1 MAEETLSSTL
11 VHTWFLSVYDDLD
24 ERLCCWGEYFLS
36 LNSRTDCL
44 SFPVSV
50 QKYIHEY
57 AMEHFKYENP
67 CSEHSMFLPTYRP
80 HCCARLS
87 LHDLLPWLDN
97 PYLPS
102 DAGREEV
109 IGCLKKQSGRLAS
122 GLPLAEPPAFDL
134 QSLPTFSSS
143 SPEFIELQSLCPN
156 LISFS
161 DSEEDEVR
169 PLPAL
174 PDSPRPVTPT
184 AVEVPQPISTP
195 AVFEEQVDQP
205 PTAPPRKRSRLRC
218 HSAHNL
224 ALPLLDFTQSRYDE
238 QKNNPPFD
246 VRLLDQGII
255 DTTNRAATPLR
266 ERHARHDPIDWS
278 LVPGGFGG
286 DRGPPRRN
294 LPPDRGAPR
303 ESPGTLRY
311 GGRDYWGLFL
321 VLLVSVLLSYLPRI
335 LSADCEL
342 PDPWECLWRDGIC
355 VLPKI
360 PHCLPNNKYT
370 CKDTCLHTADSSLF
384 VAKETNLVF
393 YPASGFPEWLPQTQ
407 SLSDFAA
414 LILLGSLGNQLRF
427 SSLNDGY
434 LVTLR
439 SQCDNRLPYMYCKHL
454 SPEFLSSIKY
464 PDGASII
471 TGSQRHGNVSGIHH
485 IIRPYAF
492 GCQSSDSLSL
502 RLSACGRGSGYVKGN
517 LSTTWF
523 PTQELIHQ
531 VSIHLSN
538 ASVASILRSYL
549 FEKIH
554 HGVALCFEFNPI
566 SVALSSA
573 YVPPNLKYIISSPRL
588 KTPYYYHP
596 GGSPIAYISIF
607 DEYRLK
613 NFKKSISS
621 FAPTVAYLFNDHG
634 STVFS
639 TCDRLI
645 TALRYILHHFDKKL
659 NMRLAT
665 SFGVLDADSKFNIRF
680 PSAIPPRHWDNIQPG
695 DSYFLA
701 LREESLD
708 RSVIDHYAVDYDSL
722 YHGLLAKE
730 PAVLYRERRSMDN
743 HIDSRSEH
751 DTEYDTFKRLY
762 ESTNGAEKLDIY
774 NIVTDARHLRK
785 VLTPESSFF
794 SNDYVKSVHDL
805 NKFFSPTNF
814 ETISDTTSVE
824 TGYLNLIRSSDPLNI
839 GDGKAN
845 LVRELFHP
853 FTLVDEACQI
863 TASTDASKALTVLR
877 GWSTRDILAMYA
889 KYSGVNPKNIIEAL
903 YTNCGV
909 PTSPTVSSVLD
920 VHASSPSLSEPV
932 SSVRSLTQAAANL
945 RVFRK
950 MIRRKGRRLSY
961 LISVPTLEIAYS
973 ILRDVPVHIRLLED
987 ACTWH
992 KYSPISLTTS
1002 RVIAKN
1008 AKHAILFTTSDYISD
1023 VDDDEQFHAV
1033 STWNDNLCSSL
1044 ALASPGSVLQ
1054 KLLGCTF

>member
-1 MAEETLSSTL
+1 MTDEVLTNTL
-11 VHTWFLSVYDDLD
+11 VHMWFTSVHDDLD
-24 ERLCCWGEYFLS
+24 ERMCCWGEYFLS

-50 QKYIHEY
+50 QKYIYEY
-57 AMEHFKYENP
+57 ATEHFNYEYSCP
-67 CSEHSMFLPTYRP
+67 EHIAFLPTYRP
-80 HCCARLS
+80 HCCAKLS
-87 LHDLLPWLDN
+87 LSDLLSWLDN
-97 PYLPS
+97 PFLPPEA
-102 DAGREEV
+102 DLEEI

-122 GLPLAEPPAFDL
+122 GFPLDEPPAPDL
-134 QSLPTFSSS
+134 TSFPVFSPNSS
-143 SPEFIELQSLCPN
+143 EFIELQSLCPN

-161 DSEEDEVR
+161 DSEDDAGGRLSAPLDSRR
-169 PLPAL
+169 PITP
-174 PDSPRPVTPT
+174 PVPGVLHPTPT
-184 AVEVPQPISTP
+184 STLTVPDVDEPPI
-195 AVFEEQVDQP
+195 
-205 PTAPPRKRSRLRC
+205 APPRKRSRLRSDSDC
-218 HSAHNL
+218 DLERHS
-224 ALPLLDFTQSRYDE
+224 LDFTQSRCDKR
-238 QKNNPPFD
+238 QVSSLPD
-246 VRLLDQGII
+246 SRLSGQEGVN
-255 DTTNRAATPLR
+255 TTNRTATAPR
-266 ERHARHDPIDWS
+266 EPHALHDPVDWS

-294 LPPDRGAPR
+294 LPPDRDALREPPVAPR
-303 ESPGTLRY
+303 HV
-311 GGRDYWGLFL
+311 GRDYWGLL
-321 VLLVSVLLSYLPRI
+321 VVLLISVLLSYLPRI
-335 LSADCEL
+335 FAAECKL
-342 PDPWECLWRDGIC
+342 PDPWECTWQEGIC
-355 VLPKI
+355 HLPEL
-360 PHCLPNNKYT
+360 PHCLPKNRYT
-370 CKDTCLHTADSSLF
+370 CEDICLHTADSSLF
-384 VAKETNLVF
+384 AVKETDLTF
-393 YPASGFPEWLPQTQ
+393 YPASGFPEWLPQVQ
-407 SLSDFAA
+407 SPSDFAA

-427 SSLNDGY
+427 SSLNDGH
-434 LVTLR
+434 LVTLKV
-439 SQCDNRLPYMYCKHL
+439 QCENRLSYIYCKYL
-454 SPEFLSSIKY
+454 SPEFLLSIKY
-464 PDGASII
+464 PDGSSIT
-471 TGSQRHGNVSGIHH
+471 TGSQQYGGLSGVHH
-485 IIRPYAF
+485 IIRPFAF
-492 GCQSSDSLSL
+492 GCSGSDSLSL
-502 RLSACGRGSGYVKGN
+502 RLSSCGKGPGYVKGN

-523 PTQELIHQ
+523 PTQELVHQ
-531 VSIHLSN
+531 VSIHLTN
-538 ASVASILRSYL
+538 TSVTSILRSYL

-596 GGSPIAYISIF
+596 GGSPIAYVSIF

-613 NFKKSISS
+613 YFKKSINT

-645 TALRYILHHFDKKL
+645 TALRYVLHHFDPKL
-659 NMRLAT
+659 NMKLAT
-665 SFGVLDADSKFNIRF
+665 SFGISDADSKFNIRF

-695 DSYFLA
+695 DSYFSA

-722 YHGLLAKE
+722 YHGLLANE
-730 PAVLYRERRSMDN
+730 PTVLYRERRSMNN
-743 HIDSRSEH
+743 HSDPRSEY

-794 SNDYVKSVHDL
+794 SSDYVKSVHDL
-805 NKFFSPTNF
+805 NKLFSPTNF
-814 ETISDTTSVE
+814 ETISDSSSVE

-853 FTLVDEACQI
+853 FTLVDEVCQV
-863 TASTDASKALTVLR
+863 TASTDAPKALTVLR

-889 KYSGVNPKNIIEAL
+889 KYSGVNPKSIIEAL

-909 PTSPTVSSVLD
+909 PTSPTVNSVLEVD
-920 VHASSPSLSEPV
+920 APAPSLTEPT
-932 SSVRSLTQAAANL
+932 SPVRSLTQAAANL

-1008 AKHAILFTTSDYISD
+1008 AKHAILFTTSEYISD

-1033 STWNDNLCSSL
+1033 SAWSDNLCSSL